1 MDVKG
6 GSVLEPGGF
15 FGNYHIVRRLG
26 AGGMG
31 EVFLMDAP
39 ERGEQYAVKVL
50 DPAASGLDP
59 EDVRR
64 FVMEAEVA
72 MKSRHPN
79 LVQVYDAGRDPE
91 TGLCYIV
98 MEYMPCGSLRD
109 VLKENPRGM
118 SLAGVV
124 SVATDV
130 ARALVYME
138 ANGMVHRDVK
148 PDNVLFSYDGTAKL
162 SDLGISRFA
171 RAPGQDPRM
180 TNAGDVVGTPA
191 YMAPEQMLDS
201 RSVDSRADVYS
212 LGVMAFEMLA
222 GRRPNYGE
230 SAMRT
235 LAKAIEGMPFPDVR
249 TLRPDTPDGLA
260 ALVSAMTMP
269 SPAQRPSSVRATLD
283 LLTHPE
289 RIPTALPSAKLTP
302 PPRPAV
308 PWYDDRSVLYAA
320 VAMVLAFCALVVALR
335 NSIGGP

>member
-1 MDVKG
+1 MDVKD
-6 GSVLEPGGF
+6 GSLLEPGGS

-26 AGGMG
+26 TGGMG
-31 EVFLMDAP
+31 EVFLMDVP
-39 ERGEQYAVKVL
+39 ERGERYAVKVL
-50 DPAASGLDP
+50 DPASAGSDP

-72 MKSRHPN
+72 MKFRHPN
-79 LVQVYDAGRDPE
+79 IVEVYDAGRDPE
-91 TGLCYIV
+91 TGFCYIV

-109 VLKENPRGM
+109 VLGENPGGM

-148 PDNVLFSYDGTAKL
+148 PDNVLFSADGTAKL
-162 SDLGISRFA
+162 ADLGISRFA

-212 LGVMAFEMLA
+212 LGVMMFEMLA

-235 LAKAIEGMPFPDVR
+235 LAKAIEGMVFPDVR

-269 SPAQRPSSVRATLD
+269 SPSQRPSSVRATLD

-289 RIPTALPSAKLTP
+289 RIPAALPYAKLSP
-302 PPRPAV
+302 PPRPSV
-308 PWYDDRSVLYAA
+308 PWYDDRSVLYAVA
-320 VAMVLAFCALVVALR
+320 AMVLAFCALVVALR
-335 NSIGGP
+335 NSIGGL